1 MIDLKIFVESRGCSN
16 IPWAEDGAT
25 ETIDMSEIKE
35 VADRLRQY
43 IKPPSKIYLSR
54 FAGLVLHGDVATLLF
69 GLLTIGVAGLF
80 LSFHLQ
86 TYLELVRIQLDLITA
101 TLVLMAILL
110 LIGYLSGKVILW
122 FLAVVLAFASII
134 EAIPALKGNI
144 WLYLV
149 VYSASLIAISLPLI
163 MYLAY
168 SPYRVRDIKFVL
180 KAPYLSTILSTLFA
194 VMYIY
199 GQTPSDNNVK
209 IEQFKESPY
218 CGSHYRCRIITYLG
232 NRPFE
237 VWIGR
242 DIDWFLTVKGHE
254 YDFLVFTQVLF
265 YYFYRKHKY
274 VRGKDIYISG
284 RTIDPLQ
291 WEMWLCTH
299 QDIVEEKIAK
309 GEYVP
314 TPRIEYIVD

>member
-1 MIDLKIFVESRGCSN
+1 MVDLKIFVESRGCSN
-16 IPWAEDGAT
+16 VPWAEDGAIG
-25 ETIDMSEIKE
+25 TIDMSEIRE

-69 GLLTIGVAGLF
+69 GLLAIGVAGLF

-101 TLVLMAILL
+101 TLALIAILL
-110 LIGYLSGKVILW
+110 LIGYLSGKDILW
-122 FLAVVLAFASII
+122 FLATVLAFASII
-134 EAIPALKGNI
+134 EVIPALKGNT

-149 VYSASLIAISLPLI
+149 AYSASLIAISLPLI
-163 MYLAY
+163 AYLAH

-180 KAPYLSTILSTLFA
+180 RTPYLSTVLSSLFA
-194 VMYIY
+194 LMYIY
-199 GQTPSDNNVK
+199 GQDPNNNNVK
-209 IEQFKESPY
+209 IEQFEESPY
-218 CGSHYRCRIITYLG
+218 CGSHYRCRIITSLG

-254 YDFLVFTQVLF
+254 YDFLAFAQVLS

-314 TPRIEYIVD
+314 IPRIEYVVD